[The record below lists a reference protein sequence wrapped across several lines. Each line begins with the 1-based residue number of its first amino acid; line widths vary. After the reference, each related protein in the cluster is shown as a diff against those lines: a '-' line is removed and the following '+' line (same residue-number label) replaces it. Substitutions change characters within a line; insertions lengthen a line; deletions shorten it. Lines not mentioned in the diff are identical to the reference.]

1 MILTCKKE
9 QLLKSQ
15 ISFNIIVECERAG
28 KWDRIYEYK
37 TPDIFKKSKSY
48 GNF

>member
-9 QLLKSQ
+9 QLLKESNL
-15 ISFNIIVECERAG
+15 NIIVECEREG

-37 TPDIFKKSKSY
+37 TPDIFKKPKSY